1 MNAEK
6 RDLVI
11 FTGQSGIKLENCIS
25 KLRRTGLNYQLVAV
39 DKTIPEIS
47 GMEFVDVL
55 GAPPTIQEI
64 LWARTFEQLHD
75 TLQPKSIKHDFTFL
89 TFHACYYHQK
99 KTEFVCPVN
108 LNQLI
113 QLKERTKMVIVLVD
127 DCYDIYRRL
136 MDKGQMYEDVLISGD
151 SLNTLIESICNI
163 TNVLTWRETE
173 IAFSRKIA
181 RLLDVPMYVI
191 SVKHPDF
198 IISRLVSAPEEFLKI
213 LYLSHPISVLRRQV
227 SSSRLLE
234 FYTDLSSFIKDVLTP
249 DNVVLFIPDAIDE
262 YRIEQVKQN
271 DGSDLYTPKLLTRWP
286 LTFTDKLLCEQ
297 LPSRLENVNPLN
309 PGQYKYTE
317 ATPDAKS
324 AISSSL
330 RVFNNTVHSQVNSR
344 DLTLVEQSRD
354 GVLVYRPY
362 LAASAHSGVESEI
375 RYNSDLRD
383 QYSEKE
389 RRTYIITTKE
399 DLGKLRIKKLFT
411 LIEDSV
417 NITEKKYKDS
427 LQELCEQ
434 WLADSTK
441 VLEFYSNSYDI
452 GDTIKMIEKLLPEGY
467 TFIKHAVDKGTSP
480 LSAARMLQK
489 SEQKKRGWSGVFEQV
504 AIEDP
509 LIRYSGEKDVLLSSS
524 DSYDREVETF
534 IRDVIANKSPEN
546 ESRGTENE
554 SRGG

>member
-1 MNAEK
+1 MNTPK

-11 FTGQSGIKLENCIS
+11 FTGQSGIKLENCIN
-25 KLRRTGLNYQLVAV
+25 KLKRSGLNYQLVAV
-39 DKTIPEIS
+39 DKAIPEIS

-55 GAPPTIQEI
+55 GAPPAIQEI
-64 LWARTFEQLHD
+64 LWARTFKQLHD
-75 TLQPKSIKHDFTFL
+75 ALQSKSTKNDFTFL

-99 KTEFVCPVN
+99 KTEFVCPVD

-113 QLKERTKMVIVLVD
+113 QLKERTKMVIVLID

-136 MDKGQMYEDVLISGD
+136 MDKGQMYEDFLSSDD
-151 SLNTLIESICNI
+151 SLDTLIESICNI
-163 TNVLTWRETE
+163 TNLLTWREIE

-181 RLLDVPMYVI
+181 RLLDVPMYLI

-198 IISRLVSAPEEFLKI
+198 IISRLISAPEESLKI
-213 LYLSHPISVLRRQV
+213 LYLSHPISVLRKQV

-234 FYTDLSSFIKDVLTP
+234 FYADLSSFIRDVLKP

-262 YRIEQVKQN
+262 YRIEQEKQN
-271 DGSDLYTPKLLTRWP
+271 DGSTLYMPKLLTRWP
-286 LTFTDKLLCEQ
+286 LTFTDQLLYEQ
-297 LPSRLENVNPLN
+297 LPSRLESVNPLN

-317 ATPDAKS
+317 AIPDAKS
-324 AISSSL
+324 AVSSSL
-330 RVFNNTVHSQVNSR
+330 RLFNDTVHSQVNSR

-389 RRTYIITTKE
+389 RRTYIITTEE

-411 LIEDSV
+411 LVEDSV

-427 LQELCEQ
+427 LKELCEQ
-434 WLADSTK
+434 WLVNPTK
-441 VLEFYSNSYDI
+441 VSEFYHKSYDI
-452 GDTIKMIEKLLPEGY
+452 DDTIRVIEELLPQGY
-467 TFIKHAVDKGTSP
+467 MFIKYAVDRGTSP

-489 SEQKKRGWSGVFEQV
+489 SEQRKRGWIGVFEQV
-504 AIEDP
+504 AAEDP
-509 LIRYSGEKDVLLSSS
+509 LVGYSGEKDVLLSSS
-524 DSYDREVETF
+524 DNYDREVETF
-534 IRDVIANKSPEN
+534 IQDVIANKS
-546 ESRGTENE
+546 SENE